1 MVSPAP
7 SSTPAQPG
15 GGGWGTVSS
24 ALLTAIQNIVTAING
39 LASTLTA
46 ARVQARGS
54 FTLGAAATTSVVQI
68 AVASGSTIMWAPLN
82 ASAATLEGSAKA
94 LYLSS
99 QTAGTGFVVATASGG
114 NAAGT
119 EVFSYVV
126 LNG

>member
-1 MVSPAP
+1 M
-7 SSTPAQPG
+7 G
-15 GGGWGTVSS
+15 S
-24 ALLTAIQNIVTAING
+24 AFLAAVQNIVTAING
-39 LASTLTA
+39 LASTLKA
-46 ARVQARGS
+46 ARVQYRGS
-54 FTLGAAATTSVVQI
+54 FTLAAAATTTVAQT
-68 AVASGSTIMWAPLN
+68 AVTAGSTIDWAPLN

-119 EVFSYVV
+119 ESFSYVV